1 MEKRIRLKISYDG
14 TAYHGWQIQD
24 GAVTV
29 EGVLSEAV
37 SEAVGR
43 PVEIIGA
50 SRTDAGVH
58 ALGNI
63 AVFDADTPIP
73 PDKMSMVLNKLLPD
87 DISVVRS
94 DEVPSDWHPR
104 KQDCRKTYEYRI
116 YTSPVR
122 MPLKRLYAH
131 YTYMDLDI
139 GEMDRAAGFF
149 TGEHDFTAFCAAG
162 SQATTFTRTIYAC
175 SVKKD
180 GNEAVI
186 SVTGSGFLYNMV
198 RIIAGTLYE
207 VGLGRKKA
215 DDIPGIIDSLDRR
228 QAGPT
233 LPACGLT
240 LIGYEYSDHPI

>member
-24 GAVTV
+24 GMVTV
-29 EGVLSEAV
+29 EGVLAEAV
-37 SEAVGR
+37 SEAVGK
-43 PVEIIGA
+43 PVEVIGA

-73 PDKMSMVLNKLLPD
+73 ADKMSMVLNKLLPD
-87 DISVVRS
+87 DISVVCS

-116 YTSPVR
+116 YTAPVR

-131 YTYMDLDI
+131 YTYSELDI

-228 QAGPT
+228 KAGPT

-240 LIGYEYSDHPI
+240 LIGYEYPDYPI

>member
-1 MEKRIRLKISYDG
+1 MEKKIRLKISYDG

-29 EGVLSEAV
+29 EGVLTEAV
-37 SEAVGR
+37 SEAVGS
-43 PVEIIGA
+43 PVELIGA

-58 ALGNI
+58 ALGNV

-73 PDKMSMVLNKLLPD
+73 SDKMAMVLNKLLPD
-87 DISVVRS
+87 DISIVCS

-131 YTYMDLDI
+131 YTYNDLDI
-139 GEMDRAAGFF
+139 GEMDRAAAYF

-162 SQATTFTRTIYAC
+162 SQAVTFTRTIYAC

-198 RIIAGTLYE
+198 RIIAGTLFE
-207 VGLGRKKA
+207 VGLGRKEA

-228 QAGPT
+228 KAGPT

-240 LIGYEYSDHPI
+240 LIGYEYEDHPF

>member
-29 EGVLSEAV
+29 EGVLTEAV

-43 PVEIIGA
+43 PTEVIGA

-58 ALGNI
+58 ALGNV

-73 PDKMSMVLNKLLPD
+73 ADKMAMVLNKLLPD
-87 DISVVRS
+87 DISIVCS

-116 YTSPVR
+116 YTAPVR

-131 YTYMDLDI
+131 YTYSDLDI
-139 GEMDRAAGFF
+139 GEMDRAAAYF

-198 RIIAGTLYE
+198 RIIAGTLFE

-228 QAGPT
+228 KAGPT
-233 LPACGLT
+233 LPACGRT
-240 LIGYEYSDHPI
+240 LIGYEYEDHPC

>member
-14 TAYHGWQIQD
+14 TVYHGWQIQD

-29 EGVLSEAV
+29 EGVLTEAV
-37 SEAVGR
+37 REAVGS
-43 PVEIIGA
+43 PVEVIGA

-58 ALGNI
+58 ALGNV

-73 PDKMSMVLNKLLPD
+73 ADKMAMVLNKLLPD
-87 DISVVRS
+87 DISIVCS

-131 YTYMDLDI
+131 YTYNDLDI
-139 GEMDRAAGFF
+139 GEMDRAAAFF

-198 RIIAGTLYE
+198 RIIAGTLFE

-228 QAGPT
+228 KAGPT

-240 LIGYEYSDHPI
+240 LIGYKYEDHPF

>member
-24 GAVTV
+24 GTVTV
-29 EGVLSEAV
+29 EGVLTDAV
-37 SEAVGR
+37 SEAVGK
-43 PVEIIGA
+43 PVEVIGA

-58 ALGNI
+58 ALGNV

-73 PDKMSMVLNKLLPD
+73 ADKMAMVLNKLLPD
-87 DISVVRS
+87 DISIVCS

-116 YTSPVR
+116 YTAPVR

-131 YTYMDLDI
+131 YTYSDLDI
-139 GEMDRAAGFF
+139 WEMDRAASFF

-198 RIIAGTLYE
+198 RIIAGTLFE

-228 QAGPT
+228 KAGPT

-240 LIGYEYSDHPI
+240 LIGYEYGDHPF

>member
-29 EGVLSEAV
+29 EGVLTEAV
-37 SEAVGR
+37 SEAVGS
-43 PVEIIGA
+43 PVELIGA

-58 ALGNI
+58 ALGNV

-73 PDKMSMVLNKLLPD
+73 SDKMAMVLNKLLPD
-87 DISVVRS
+87 DISIVCS

-131 YTYMDLDI
+131 YTYNDLDI
-139 GEMDRAAGFF
+139 GEMDRAAAYF

-162 SQATTFTRTIYAC
+162 SQAVTFARTIYAC

-198 RIIAGTLYE
+198 RIIAGTLFE

-228 QAGPT
+228 KAGPT

-240 LIGYEYSDHPI
+240 LIGYEYEDHSF